1 MKQVI
6 EKIEC
11 FWDESSE
18 AYLHRHSC
26 NGMVSVGSE
35 TNMDDSEHSSSF
47 KKETNKRDLR
57 EKINFLNQMNREDS
71 QCDNF
76 GVVVDSSKKELG
88 LTSQALYAENV
99 DNVVILFTDIVGF
112 SKMSLDM
119 KVKIRGHLFLR
130 YLLSV
135 AIVWNLVRLIC
146 VSFAH
151 DL

>member
-18 AYLHRHSC
+18 AYLHRHSY
-26 NGMVSVGSE
+26 NSMVSVESD
-35 TNMDDSEHSSSF
+35 TNDDSELSSSP
-47 KKETNKRDLR
+47 KKETSKRDVM

-76 GVVVDSSKKELG
+76 GVVVDSSTKEFG
-88 LTSQALYAENV
+88 PTSQALYAENV

-119 KVKIRGHLFLR
+119 KVNMSRSFRH
-130 YLLSV
+130 YLLILFPLSQ
-135 AIVWNLVRLIC
+135 I
-146 VSFAH
+146 
-151 DL
+151 